1 MHSAEESAVGY
12 LLPFGKGT
20 IELILRDYVVT
31 WPERKGRMDG

>member
-1 MHSAEESAVGY
+1 MHSAEASAVSY
-12 LLPFGKGT
+12 LLPFGKET